1 MRIRSLAVVLGAFV
15 PLLTVGAGPAPASD
29 CPADCPSND
38 RPAIRIGAV
47 AYSPDAVTVFEGIRR
62 HFGRNGMKVDY
73 VLYSNYDALVEALH
87 KGHVGVAWNTPLAHA
102 QYHLR
107 AG

>member
-1 MRIRSLAVVLGAFV
+1 MRTRITAIVLGAIV
-15 PLLTVGAGPAPASD
+15 PLLATGAGAAPASD
-29 CPADCPSND
+29 CPAKD

-62 HFGRNGMKVDY
+62 HFGRNGMDVDY

-87 KGHVGVAWNTPLAHA
+87 KGHVDVAWNTPLAHA
-102 QYHLR
+102 RYH
-107 AG
+107 